1 MKLINWKDDF
11 LKRVVIIGAG
21 ASGMLAA
28 KVASDRGY
36 KVTVLEKQKRC
47 GQKLLITG
55 KGRCNITNNCEIEE
69 LIENVPTNG
78 KFLYSA
84 FYTFTNDQVIDM
96 FNDLGVETKTER
108 GKRVFPVSD
117 KAVDVVRALEKQM
130 RSNKNVEVLLN
141 SKVDKI
147 EAQDG
152 KVKKVILSDKREIE
166 CDSVI
171 VATGGVSYPR
181 TGSSGDGY
189 KFARNLGHTIIK
201 PKASLIGLEVMEDY
215 VTDLAKL
222 SLRNV
227 SINVYNSK
235 NKKIYDDFGEMEFTK
250 YGLDGP
256 IIKSASCRMGDLSK
270 ENYKIVLD
278 LKPALD
284 EDKLDKR
291 IQKDFQKYANKN
303 FENSL
308 NDLLPKQLIPTIVKL
323 SKIDPYIKVNQIS
336 KEERQNLVHLIK
348 NITFTV
354 KNYRPIE
361 EAIITSGG
369 VKTSEINSS
378 TMESKLV
385 SGLYFAG
392 EVIDVDAYT
401 GGFNLQIA
409 FSTAYLAA
417 INC

>member
-36 KVTVLEKQKRC
+36 KVIVLEKQKRC

-336 KEERQNLVHLIK
+336 KEERKNLVHLIK

-361 EAIITSGG
+361 ESIITSGG

>member
-28 KVASDRGY
+28 KIASDRGY

-336 KEERQNLVHLIK
+336 KEERKNLVHLIK

>member
-336 KEERQNLVHLIK
+336 KEERKNLVHLIK
-348 NITFTV
+348 NITFTD